1 MTPSTVDAR
10 LEQPSVFSLSLSL
23 SGGYHRSRRPALDES
38 KAALAQRMRASGEAA
53 TTIAKALRASRATL
67 YRVLADQ
74 AD

>member
-1 MTPSTVDAR
+1 VTPSTVDAR
-10 LEQPSVFSLSLSL
+10 LEQPSVFSLSL